1 MRVKSVRSFLAAV
14 CGCLTF
20 AIPSLLYAAPCVEER
35 VDDAEWVVVDTRIT
49 ANATHLRQ
57 EFICNL
63 LEDGQIRGTRGAST
77 TLGPNPGVDAGFE
90 IDLARATPSD
100 MGDVFSEPLPS
111 DVNLLELLKDQIKTR
126 VRQKYDDAERN
137 IRYERKQRGLGGG
150 GIRGQIEITGEVMTE
165 ASPDFVMV
173 PITNFDPLPFSGDFY
188 IPFFWE
194 DIGDGDWLS
203 IFLDDQLIWET
214 SNDSYR
220 QNELYF
226 AGVDSRLFTGTHNLL
241 TFVLNSQGAANASVI
256 LAEDYRY
263 LDNPVEVPEPSPFYL
278 LLLGLL
284 LLKIRRHYCRNTGD
298 QVNARRV

>member
-1 MRVKSVRSFLAAV
+1 MLDKPVKSLLVGI

-20 AIPSLLYAAPCVEER
+20 STPSLLNAAPCVEER

-57 EFICNL
+57 EFICEL
-63 LEDGQIRGTRGAST
+63 MEDGQLRGRRGAST

-90 IDLARATPSD
+90 IDLARATPSE

-126 VRQKYDDAERN
+126 VRQKYDDERTP
-137 IRYERKQRGLGGG
+137 RYERKQLNWGGG
-150 GIRGQIEITGEVMTE
+150 GIRGQIEITGEVMKE
-165 ASPDFVMV
+165 ASPDFVIV
-173 PITNFDPLPFSGDFY
+173 PIANFDPLPFSGDFY

-214 SNDSYR
+214 SNDLYR
-220 QNELYF
+220 QDELYF
-226 AGVDSRLFTGTHNLL
+226 AGVDSSLFTGTHNLL
-241 TFVLNSQGAANASVI
+241 TFTLNSQGDSNASVI
-256 LAEDYRY
+256 LAENYRY
-263 LDNPVEVPEPSPFYL
+263 IDDPVKVPEPSALYL
-278 LLLGLL
+278 SLLGLFL
-284 LLKIRRHYCRNTGD
+284 LTIKRQYGLHTGR
-298 QVNARRV
+298 QIIAL